1 MSSSGHPIGGGMDA
15 ETSLGL
21 PGEAV
26 GGVISSI
33 PSKGLHIE
41 SGNVSLLCALYCT
54 VRGYYCKS

>member
-1 MSSSGHPIGGGMDA
+1 MDA

-33 PSKGLHIE
+33 PSQGLHIE

-54 VRGYYCKS
+54 VRGYIVRVEVLSCKF